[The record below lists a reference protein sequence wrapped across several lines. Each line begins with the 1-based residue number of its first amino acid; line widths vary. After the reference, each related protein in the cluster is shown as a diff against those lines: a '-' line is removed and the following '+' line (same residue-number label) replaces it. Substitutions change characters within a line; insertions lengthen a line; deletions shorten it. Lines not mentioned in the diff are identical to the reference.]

1 MDNVNNKYNN
11 LLLEYNWLRGEFIK
25 TKDKLYE
32 NEIKLNKL
40 EDDIN
45 ELKKNKEK
53 FNHQNTKMIEIE
65 NELNEKK

>member
-65 NELNEKK
+65 NEFNEKK

>member
-1 MDNVNNKYNN
+1 M
-11 LLLEYNWLRGEFIK
+11 LEYNRLRGEFIK

-32 NEIKLNKL
+32 NQNKLNKS